1 MAMILDIPLR
11 LSGHSVEFCL
21 VTGILLLIPHN
32 LHSLSG
38 VLAGLF
44 NGMAG
49 CLGKV
54 VLPG

>member
-1 MAMILDIPLR
+1 MILDIPLR

-32 LHSLSG
+32 LHSVSG
-38 VLAGLF
+38 VLAGLL

-54 VLPG
+54 VFPG